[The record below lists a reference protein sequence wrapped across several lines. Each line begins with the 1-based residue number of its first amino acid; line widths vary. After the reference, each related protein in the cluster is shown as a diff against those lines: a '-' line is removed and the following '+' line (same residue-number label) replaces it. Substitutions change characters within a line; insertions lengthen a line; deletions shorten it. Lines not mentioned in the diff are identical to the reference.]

1 MKKLAVGIWLLSSV
15 LAVQAAPLAVQPRAG
30 QWQINTQTFA
40 EGKDIGPQMQ
50 FIKQQAA
57 AFLNPKQL
65 EKLNQYDPSE
75 FNECLTPKQAALL
88 ADPQKSLDFLSQAL
102 GQCQLELTGQD
113 SHNLHFS
120 GYCSVPKHG
129 IDGQVKGSVNYQS
142 PTQVQGTIEGTG
154 SLPSAVQLLL
164 LGRMQPQM
172 HVRNQ
177 FSALWQQATCKPL

>member
-1 MKKLAVGIWLLSSV
+1 MCLFSGTLVA
-15 LAVQAAPLAVQPRAG
+15 QAAPLAVQPKAG
-30 QWQINTQTFA
+30 QWQIQTQTFA
-40 EGKDIGPQMQ
+40 EGKNIGSQMQ

-75 FNECLTPKQAALL
+75 FTECLTTQQATLL
-88 ADPQKSLDFLSQAL
+88 ADPQKSIDFLGQAL

-113 SHNLHFS
+113 SHTMHFS

-129 IDGQVKGSVNYQS
+129 IEGQVKGSVNYQS
-142 PTQVQGTIEGTG
+142 PTQVHGSIEGTG
-154 SLPSAVQLLL
+154 SLPSAIQLLL

-172 HVRNQ
+172 QLRNQ
-177 FSALWQQATCKPL
+177 FNAQWQQATCTP